1 MPCLERQGMNIKKE
15 SGTMKKWMKITIAT
29 VAVAGIVF
37 LLLPHYAQQALIH
50 LMPVIDDD
58 DIFCKNTVHAPSDKW
73 IWGKSKSCNTYI
85 LESDDAAYLDS
96 LKTVSFLVIQND
108 SIIFEHYYEG
118 WNDSITSNLYS
129 ATKSIVSLLVGAAID
144 EGKIKSID
152 DPVGNYLPE
161 YNTGRKKDVTIRH
174 LLTMS
179 ARLDWD
185 EAYSSLFSATTH
197 GYYGN
202 DLYDFV
208 TGLDITGTP
217 GEQYTYRSGETQI
230 LAFVVEA
237 ATGETLSSYAERKL
251 WQPMQAERDAYWLLD
266 RKDGDE
272 KAFCCFHTTA
282 RDAAR
287 FGKLMLNYGDW
298 NGHRI
303 ISEKYMKEA
312 MTPASYLKDQWGK
325 DPLDYYGFQFWIMH
339 YKGMTNPYMRG
350 MLGQYVIAIP
360 DKNAIVVRLGKK
372 RSDEYIKEITTDIL
386 RYTDIG
392 LKILENSGK

>member
-1 MPCLERQGMNIKKE
+1 
-15 SGTMKKWMKITIAT
+15 MKKWIKITVATIASI
-29 VAVAGIVF
+29 AVIYMM
-37 LLLPHYAQQALIH
+37 LPHYAQQALIH
-50 LMPVIDDD
+50 LMPVIDDG
-58 DIFCKNTVHAPSDKW
+58 DIFCKDTLHAPSAKW
-73 IWGKSKSCNTYI
+73 IWGKDPEYNTYR
-85 LESDDAAYLDS
+85 LPAEDTAYLDS
-96 LKTVSFLVIQND
+96 LQTVSFLVIRND
-108 SIIFEHYYEG
+108 SILFEYYDEK

-129 ATKSIVSLLVGAAID
+129 ATKSIVSMLAGIAID
-144 EGKIKSID
+144 EGKISSID
-152 DPVGNYLPE
+152 DPVGKYLPE
-161 YNTGRKKDVTIRH
+161 YNEGRKKEVTIRH

-208 TGLDITGTP
+208 TGLDITGIP

-230 LAFVVEA
+230 LAFVIEA

-251 WQPMQAERDAYWLLD
+251 WQPIQAEHDAYWLLD
-266 RKDGDE
+266 KKGGDE
-272 KAFCCFHTTA
+272 KAFCCFHTNA
-282 RDAAR
+282 HDAAR
-287 FGKLMLNYGDW
+287 FGKLMLNNGNW
-298 NGHRI
+298 NGHQI
-303 ISEKYMKEA
+303 VSEKYMKEA

-325 DPLDYYGFQFWIMH
+325 DSLDYYGFQFWIMH

-360 DKNAIVVRLGKK
+360 EKNAIIVRLGKK

-386 RYTDIG
+386 KYTDIG
-392 LKILENSGK
+392 INIIEAAE

>member
-1 MPCLERQGMNIKKE
+1 
-15 SGTMKKWMKITIAT
+15 MKKWIRITVAT
-29 VAVAGIVF
+29 VAAIAVIYIM
-37 LLLPHYAQQALIH
+37 LPHYAQQALIH
-50 LMPVIDDD
+50 LMPVIDDG
-58 DIFCKNTVHAPSDKW
+58 DIFCKDTLHAPSDKW
-73 IWGKSKSCNTYI
+73 IWGKSPKYNTYR
-85 LESDDAAYLDS
+85 LPAKDVAYLDS
-96 LKTVSFLVIQND
+96 LQTVSFLVIRND
-108 SIIFEHYYEG
+108 SILFEYYDEE
-118 WNDSITSNLYS
+118 WNDSVTSNLYS
-129 ATKSIVSLLVGAAID
+129 ATKSIVSLLAGIAID
-144 EGKIKSID
+144 EGKISSID
-152 DPVGNYLPE
+152 DPVGKYLPE
-161 YNTGRKKDVTIRH
+161 YNEGRKKEVTIRH

-230 LAFVVEA
+230 LAFVIEA

-251 WQPMQAERDAYWLLD
+251 WQPIQAEHDAYWLLD
-266 RKDGDE
+266 KKGGDE
-272 KAFCCFHTTA
+272 KAFCCFHTNA

-287 FGKLMLNYGDW
+287 FGKLMLNNGNW
-298 NGHRI
+298 NGNQI
-303 ISEKYMKEA
+303 VSEKYMKEA

-325 DPLDYYGFQFWIMH
+325 DSLDYYGFQFWIMH

-350 MLGQYVIAIP
+350 MLGQYIIAIP
-360 DKNAIVVRLGKK
+360 EKNAIVVRLGKK

-392 LKILENSGK
+392 INIIEAAEH